1 MVLRTSRR
9 RHGDRAEHLGG
20 EHLIGRGWTL
30 LARNVRVGRDEI
42 DLLAIDPG
50 PPQTL
55 VAVEVRSASS
65 RRFGPPEGRV
75 DGAKARR
82 CYRAAFGL
90 RRIGVL
96 PDGTP
101 LPRLPWRV
109 DLLAVD
115 LDPSLGRGL
124 GGPAFRHL
132 RAIEPA

>member
-1 MVLRTSRR
+1 MAPRTLRR
-9 RHGDRAEHLGG
+9 RQGDRAEHLAA
-20 EHLIGRGWTL
+20 EHLTGRGWTL

-55 VAVEVRSASS
+55 VAVEVRGASS

-90 RRIGVL
+90 RRVGVL
-96 PDGTP
+96 PDGRA

-109 DLLAVD
+109 DLL
-115 LDPSLGRGL
+115 
-124 GGPAFRHL
+124 
-132 RAIEPA
+132 